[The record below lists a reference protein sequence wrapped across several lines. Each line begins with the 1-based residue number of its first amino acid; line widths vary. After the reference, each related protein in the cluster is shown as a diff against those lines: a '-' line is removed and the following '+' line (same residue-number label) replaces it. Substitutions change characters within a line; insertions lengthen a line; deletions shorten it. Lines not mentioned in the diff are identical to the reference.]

1 MSLTR
6 VEQSLLLAAFFR
18 GNPPE
23 QDWWTSS
30 CDQVVT
36 LSLFYTGEISFEECQ
51 VRFSTKSY
59 VASLYDDEGE
69 LTSEI
74 RSRYEELIRLLR
86 GHPELI
92 LGGGNFDTRAD
103 PTYTACR
110 LTKAGG
116 ELIPSIIRQFPAKPD
131 FPNWPDRRQFDEP
144 NT

>member
-6 VEQSLLLAAFFR
+6 IEQSLLLATFFR
-18 GNPPE
+18 GNPPD

-36 LSLFYTGEISFEECQ
+36 LSLYYTGEITFEECQ
-51 VRFSTKSY
+51 GRFSKKSY
-59 VASLYDDEGE
+59 VSFLYDSEGE

-74 RSRYEELIRLLR
+74 RSRYEELIRFLR
-86 GHPELI
+86 GHPNLI
-92 LGGGNFDTRAD
+92 QGGGDLDMPAD

-110 LTKAGG
+110 LTKAGD

-131 FPNWPDRRQFDEP
+131 FPRWPDRRQFEP
-144 NT
+144 DA